1 MGLLAGVVVI
11 IIVVALPT
19 VANFN
24 CSIIVPIISIGIRI
38 IRNTRNRDMA
48 TPVVAVKSKE
58 KQGTTM
64 ATDTADGQIPT
75 SAYG

>member
-1 MGLLAGVVVI
+1 
-11 IIVVALPT
+11 
-19 VANFN
+19 
-24 CSIIVPIISIGIRI
+24 
-38 IRNTRNRDMA
+38 MA

-75 SAYG
+75 SAYGQSEEQAKIMATWVEDGRALDSKFINKDSRTLGG

>member
-1 MGLLAGVVVI
+1 MGLLDGVVVI
-11 IIVVALPT
+11 IIVVAPST

-24 CSIIVPIISIGIRI
+24 CSIIVPIISISIRI

-48 TPVVAVKSKE
+48 AHVVAVKSKE

-64 ATDTADGQIPT
+64 VIDTANGQIPT